1 VTAAAA
7 GASLAFT
14 ALCVACLAYLHLAP
28 TGYSPVRNAVSEY
41 GVGEFAAWYRTQA
54 AAAGL
59 AGAALA
65 VALDGPTRVVVL
77 LGVFAAARLA
87 ITQAPLDARWVV
99 YWLLAVLAFGSIT
112 LAAIR
117 LDASQHATRALGW
130 TMAAFVLLSRSRG
143 GTRSCAAG
151 SD

>member
-14 ALCVACLAYLHLAP
+14 ALCVACLAYLHLAQ

-77 LGVFAAARLA
+77 LGVFAAARLPRDHA
-87 ITQAPLDARWVV
+87 GAARRATGR
-99 YWLLAVLAFGSIT
+99 LLAAGGPRV
-112 LAAIR
+112 R
-117 LDASQHATRALGW
+117 LDHARRNPA
-130 TMAAFVLLSRSRG
+130 
-143 GTRSCAAG
+143 
-151 SD
+151 